1 MRTTKRIRLVAAL
14 AAAVLLLA
22 AAPGARAADMT
33 KVKIALPV
41 MALVMAPVLYARDA
55 GLYARQGIEVAL
67 PVFRGGPPA
76 DAALL
81 SGSAEFLAAD
91 PYEFLKVADS
101 GREVRILTLV
111 SSLTTELIAS
121 KKFIASHGI
130 TEQMSPKERLG
141 RIKGMRLGL
150 VALGGTGEGIARWL
164 VKYGGL
170 DFATDVQKLQVGG
183 LPQLLGAMKAGRIDG
198 FVLSPPAGSLVKRIH
213 IGEPLIEFTDIP
225 DLKGVML
232 TGLQT
237 RPDYIAAHGDVVG
250 RVVKATVEAMNAIV
264 DDPEAV
270 ARKLKAG
277 SFRQAELAD
286 LVAALKLMGPT
297 FKPEPMSDAQWRR
310 TQAFYREAVGD
321 TRITTVK
328 LSEGKQWT
336 NRFLEAAMK

>member
-1 MRTTKRIRLVAAL
+1 MLFAKLRWAVFGLVVPA
-14 AAAVLLLA
+14 LLA
-22 AAPGARAADMT
+22 AAPKASADELT

-55 GLYARQGIEVAL
+55 GLYRKEGIEVEL

-81 SGSAEFLAAD
+81 SGDAQFLAAD

-121 KKFIASHGI
+121 NQFVHGHGI
-130 TEQMSPKERLG
+130 TAGMTPKERLAHA
-141 RIKGMRLGL
+141 KGMRLGL

-170 DFATDVQKLQVGG
+170 DFDRDVQKIQIGG

-198 FVLSPPAGSLVKRIH
+198 FVLSPPAGGLVKRLG
-213 IGEPLIEFTDIP
+213 IGEVLIEFNEIP
-225 DLKGVML
+225 DLKGVLL

-237 RPDYIAAHGDVVG
+237 RPDYIAAHGPVVE
-250 RVVKATVEAMNAIV
+250 RVVKATVEAMDEIV
-264 DDPEAV
+264 KRPEEV
-270 ARKLKAG
+270 ARRLKEG
-277 SFRQAELAD
+277 SFAQSQLDD
-286 LVAALKLMGPT
+286 LVAALKLMADT
-297 FKPEPMSDAQWRR
+297 FRPEPMSDAQWRR
-310 TQAFYREAVGD
+310 TQEFYRAAIGD
-321 TRITTVK
+321 TTITTVK
-328 LSEGKQWT
+328 LVEGKQWT
-336 NRFLEAAMK
+336 NRFLDAARKP

>member
-1 MRTTKRIRLVAAL
+1 MRSAKPFGIVAALVATAMLVAAPRPG
-14 AAAVLLLA
+14 AAAE
-22 AAPGARAADMT
+22 MT

-41 MALVMAPVLYARDA
+41 MALVMGPVLYARDT
-55 GLYARQGIEVAL
+55 GLYAKYGIEVET

-81 SGSAEFLAAD
+81 SGSTEFLAAD

-170 DFATDVQKLQVGG
+170 DFNSDVQKLQIGG

-237 RPDYIAAHGDVVG
+237 RPDYIAKHADVVQ
-250 RVVKATVEAMNAIV
+250 RVVKATVEAMNDFANK
-264 DDPEAV
+264 PEEV
-270 ARKLKAG
+270 AKKLKAG
-277 SFRQAELAD
+277 SFRQAELVD
-286 LVAALKLMGPT
+286 LVSALKLMAPT
-297 FKPEPMSDAQWRR
+297 FKPEPMSDAQWHR

-328 LSEGKQWT
+328 LEKDKQWT